1 MSNLDSL
8 DKIVS
13 LAKARGFIFQSSEIY
28 GGLSA
33 VYDYGPLG
41 VELKRNIRNAWWK
54 EMTQRHGNI
63 VGIDAAIF
71 MHPKVWEA
79 SGHVGGFNDPMID
92 DKQSKKRYR
101 ADMLIEQYIMK
112 LENKFINDLY
122 KHINEENKIKT
133 DDYIIDISKP
143 VHSIQARVDQ
153 FLQANK
159 GSILKPDFSDETETI
174 FVSVF
179 DEIKSNIELRPNSL
193 FPHVSKFE
201 KDLSKIIKLYF
212 NLLVAG
218 GTGRKIT
225 DDLYDIII
233 ENEIKS
239 PDSGAFD
246 WTEVRQFN
254 LMFKTAFGATAGED
268 DIVYL
273 RPETAQGI
281 FVNYKN
287 VLDTS
292 RVSVPFGIAQTG
304 KAFRNEVVAR
314 QFVFRMREFEQM
326 EMQYFVEPGS
336 DEEAYN
342 EWMKK
347 RISWHKKIGI
357 REENLRFMPHPADK
371 LAHYA
376 RAAADVQYKYP
387 IGWQEVEGVHN
398 RSDFDLTQHQEFS
411 GKKLDYFDQKNNKRF
426 VPYVIETSIGL
437 DRCTLMVLC
446 DAYREEEV
454 NGEKR
459 VVLKMHPEL
468 APIQVGVFP
477 LIKKPELKEIAHK
490 IADDLREDYSV
501 QYDETGSIGKR
512 YRRLDEAGTP
522 FCITVDFDGLED
534 DTVTIRHRDDMSQE
548 RVPVDKVGEVIRA
561 GIKGWK
567 AG

>member
-54 EMTQRHGNI
+54 EMTQRHDNI

-101 ADMLIEQYIMK
+101 ADMLIEQYILK
-112 LENKFINDLY
+112 LEKDG
-122 KHINEENKIKT
+122 KEDKAGE
-133 DDYIIDISKP
+133 
-143 VHSIQARVDQ
+143 
-153 FLQANK
+153 LQELLDTAGTRK
-159 GSILKPDFSDETETI
+159 SMTE
-174 FVSVF
+174 
-179 DEIKSNIELRPNSL
+179 
-193 FPHVSKFE
+193 
-201 KDLSKIIKLYF
+201 
-212 NLLVAG
+212 
-218 GTGRKIT
+218 
-225 DDLYDIII
+225 DLYDIIM
-233 ENEIKS
+233 ENEIRA
-239 PDSGAFD
+239 PESGAFD

-254 LMFKTAFGATAGED
+254 LMFKTAFGATASED

-287 VLDTS
+287 VLDSS
-292 RVSVPFGIAQTG
+292 RVGVPFGIAQTG

-326 EMQYFVEPGS
+326 EMQYFVEPGT
-336 DEEAYN
+336 DGAAYDAWK
-342 EWMKK
+342 EK
-347 RISWHKKIGI
+347 RIGWHKRIGI
-357 REENLRFMPHPADK
+357 REENLRFLDHPKDK

-376 RAAADVQYKYP
+376 LAAVDVQYKFP
-387 IGWQEVEGVHN
+387 IGWQEVEGIHN

-411 GKKLDYFDQKNNKRF
+411 GKKLDYFDQKQNKRYT
-426 VPYVIETSIGL
+426 PYVIETSIGL
-437 DRCTLMVLC
+437 DRCTLMVLS

-454 NGEKR
+454 DGDKR

-468 APIQVGVFP
+468 APIQVGIFP
-477 LIKKPELKEIAHK
+477 LIKKPALQEVAHK
-490 IADDLREDYSV
+490 IEAELREEYSV
-501 QYDETGSIGKR
+501 QYDESGSIGKR

-522 FCITVDFDGLED
+522 FCITVDFDTIEKD
-534 DTVTIRHRDDMSQE
+534 NMVTIRHRDDMSQE
-548 RVPVDKVGEVIRA
+548 RIPIEKVADAIRD
-561 GIKGWK
+561 GIKNWK
-567 AG
+567 PE